1 MVVSLLLALF
11 SPCHSVQLIQPC
23 HSHKYID
30 GHQVVVYLKEKR
42 EKRERK
48 RVWQLISCRRL
59 QKNEKKKK
67 LERERERERKRER
80 GGVWVLYSVITTY
93 GSYLRGESRPDH
105 SRQSH
110 SYQENEGISRPSG
123 ASVSFFVRSQQKA
136 AEERKKKKKK
146 DPNT

>member
-1 MVVSLLLALF
+1 MMMDDDDDKRKLNISKKQILSHILSQTSQRERERELMVVVMVVRLLLALF

-67 LERERERERKRER
+67 LERERERERERE
-80 GGVWVLYSVITTY
+80 VECECYT
-93 GSYLRGESRPDH
+93 
-105 SRQSH
+105 Q
-110 SYQENEGISRPSG
+110 
-123 ASVSFFVRSQQKA
+123 
-136 AEERKKKKKK
+136 
-146 DPNT
+146 

>member
-1 MVVSLLLALF
+1 M
-11 SPCHSVQLIQPC
+11 
-23 HSHKYID
+23 
-30 GHQVVVYLKEKR
+30 
-42 EKRERK
+42 
-48 RVWQLISCRRL
+48 
-59 QKNEKKKK
+59 
-67 LERERERERKRER
+67 
-80 GGVWVLYSVITTY
+80 LYSVITTY

-146 DPNT
+146 TQIHRRVVSLKTTNAKRKKAASPVASGFQLLFINVNVPHC